1 MKTPIADLTDRL
13 GMLGIRYAVAFSTA
27 AAPPEPHV
35 MYTTAE
41 SIVAGLSRGDAD
53 AVARARAIVDPTELF
68 DADFWGTPLGRLMF
82 AAGAHGSDDALIGQA
97 FAARVLDVSRQW
109 VGTLIAQGR
118 LTRVGHRL
126 VPVGEVRGLLVERMR
141 GRN

>member
-1 MKTPIADLTDRL
+1 MKTPIEDLSDRL

-27 AAPPEPHV
+27 AGPPEPHA
-35 MYTTAE
+35 MHTTAE
-41 SIVAGLSRGDAD
+41 SIAAGLSRGDAV
-53 AVARARAIVDPTELF
+53 AVARARAIVDPAELS
-68 DADFWGTPLGRLMF
+68 DSGFWGTPLGRLMF
-82 AAGAHGSDDALIGQA
+82 AAGAFGSDDTTIGQA

-118 LTRVGHRL
+118 LTRVGSVM

-141 GRN
+141 ERS